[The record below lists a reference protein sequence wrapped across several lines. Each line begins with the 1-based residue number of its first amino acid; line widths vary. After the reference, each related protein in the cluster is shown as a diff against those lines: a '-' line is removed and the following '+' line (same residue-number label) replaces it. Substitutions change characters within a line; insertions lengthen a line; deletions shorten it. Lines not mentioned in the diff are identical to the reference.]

1 MMVYPMLC
9 RIVRK
14 KFVTVASVLS
24 SIPLNI
30 SFQRTLVG
38 EKLVEQ
44 FEQVSM
50 VAAIVLVDED
60 EICKWICIRIET
72 SRFAQCIA
80 LIQENTL
87 QKESDLWKL
96 LLMF

>member
-30 SFQRTLVG
+30 YFQRTLVG
-38 EKLVEQ
+38 DKLVEQ
-44 FEQVSM
+44 FGLDSM
-50 VAAIVLVDED
+50 VAAIVLIDQD
-60 EICKWICIRIET
+60 EICKWICIRI
-72 SRFAQCIA
+72 
-80 LIQENTL
+80 
-87 QKESDLWKL
+87 
-96 LLMF
+96 